1 MGIINRIKQFKSC
14 IMPSP
19 KNLGSAGKNAVIGF
33 PVYVTSPKSLH
44 MDENSVLRRGA
55 SIQNNKNEHVYI
67 GRYTVISINVTI
79 VTNNHRSTVGIP
91 QCLLG
96 ASHINDTTKDIH
108 IGEDVW
114 VGTNAT
120 ILSNGDLGRG
130 CIVGA
135 CSLVTKPVPPYALV
149 VGSPAKIVGV
159 KFTIDQILEH
169 EKALYP
175 EKERFSRDYL
185 EELFAKYYEGMKV
198 FGVSTEL
205 SEEELKNLVEAK
217 KKRGYIEPII

>member
-1 MGIINRIKQFKSC
+1 MGILSKIRSFKHC
-14 IMPSP
+14 IIPSLSD
-19 KNLGSAGKNAVIGF
+19 LGSAGKNAVIGF
-33 PVYVTSPKSLH
+33 PVYITSPKALH
-44 MDENSVLRRGA
+44 MEENTVLRRGA

-79 VTNNHRSTVGIP
+79 VTNNHRSTIGVP

-175 EKERFSRDYL
+175 EKERFSREYL

-198 FGVSTEL
+198 FGVQTEL
-205 SEEELKNLVEAK
+205 TEEDLKKLEKAK
-217 KKRGYIEPII
+217 RKRKYIEPEL